1 MSESAPTTL
10 ERLATERNLWLAT
23 VRPDGRPHLVPL
35 WFVWVDGAFWIGT
48 GARSAKARNLAAEP
62 RAAVSL
68 EDGNAPVAAEVVA
81 SVVPRPFPV
90 PVVDA
95 FAATYGWDITVDED
109 EDVGQLAVY
118 ELRPTRWL
126 FGAPD

>member
-1 MSESAPTTL
+1 MSQPGPTSA

-35 WFVWVDGAFWIGT
+35 WFVWVEGAFWIGT

-81 SVVPRPFPV
+81 SQASRPFRA

-95 FAATYGWDITVDED
+95 FAAKYGWDVTVDDD
-109 EDVGQLAVY
+109 EDVGELVVY